1 MKNSHVFIVS
11 LLSVLYSTM
20 AQAEKSDTINKI
32 VGNAFFNDA
41 HLDLTL
47 RNHWKYLKENE
58 AQPKAVHNAW
68 GQAATL
74 SFRSGYFNDV
84 IGFDAAY
91 SRAVKLSASDYFA
104 TRGLLYNHGS
114 GYEKQN
120 AGGFGRFGQRYV
132 KMKFGDEA
140 LGLHAKSGW
149 HELKNVGVITDVY
162 RLAKNSYFGYSGS
175 LHWLNFSADAAY
187 VTRSVMQD
195 SPDRVHFLTADNKE
209 IESVFTTGLNYRD
222 RGESFSWAYG
232 ESKDYLRR
240 HLVEVVWPVTGQWT
254 LASQIY
260 ASYALDNYK
269 AMPAGKREF
278 DNNAWHYAGEI
289 RWQENKWKQRFGFAW
304 TRAKKENAVGYYDRF
319 MGKNTRGRFNALT
332 SAGKDYMRDGELAL
346 TTLTQYELSQ
356 GLSAGIQINYG
367 QFTWKNNTVRTGEV
381 TLLNLWKPTDEQLKG
396 LTLATQFG
404 YGWSYKN
411 SKSTPLL
418 NAQGDYMRSPN
429 LSAEVGIEY
438 KFGLF

>member
-1 MKNSHVFIVS
+1 MKSSHS
-11 LLSVLYSTM
+11 LNVLFLSVLFSTM
-20 AQAEKSDTINKI
+20 AHAEKSDAVNKVI
-32 VGNAFFNDA
+32 GNAFFNDA

-58 AQPKAVHNAW
+58 GQPKAVHNAW

-91 SRAVKLSASDYFA
+91 SRAVKLGASDYFS
-104 TRGLLYNHGS
+104 TRALLYNHGS
-114 GYEKQN
+114 GYKKQN
-120 AGGFGRFGQRYV
+120 AGGFSRFGQRYV

-140 LGLHAKSGW
+140 LGLRAKGGW

-162 RLAKNSYFGYSGS
+162 RLARNSYFGYSGS

-187 VTRSVMQD
+187 VTRSIMQD
-195 SPDRVHFLTADNKE
+195 SPERVHFLTADYKE
-209 IESVFTTGLNYRD
+209 IESIFTTGLNYKD
-222 RGESFSWAYG
+222 GEASLSWAYG

-240 HLVEVVWPVTGQWT
+240 HLIEAVWPVAEQWT

-269 AMPAGKREF
+269 AMPASKKEF
-278 DNNAWHYAGEI
+278 DDNAWHYAGEV
-289 RWQENKWKQRFGFAW
+289 RWQENKWKQRFGIAW
-304 TRAKKENAVGYYDRF
+304 TRAKKENSIGYYDRH
-319 MGKNTRGRFNALT
+319 MGKNSRGRFNALT

-346 TTLTQYELSQ
+346 IMLTQYQLTEDFSS
-356 GLSAGIQINYG
+356 GVQINYG
-367 QFTWKNNTVRTGEV
+367 QFNYKNNIVRTGEA
-381 TLLNLWKPTDEQLKG
+381 TLLTHWKPTGERLKN
-396 LTLATQFG
+396 LTLAAQFG

-411 SKSTPLL
+411 NKSTPLL
-418 NAQGDYMRSPN
+418 NSQGNYMRSPS